1 MSDSC
6 DPQDCHRPG
15 SSVLCLWNFPG
26 KTTGVGYHFL
36 LQEMLRRVT
45 KRDPVFSNKESIC
58 DQGEGSF
65 RGEGGVESKL
75 QCGGE
80 FLG

>member
-1 MSDSC
+1 
-6 DPQDCHRPG
+6 
-15 SSVLCLWNFPG
+15 
-26 KTTGVGYHFL
+26 
-36 LQEMLRRVT
+36 MLRRVT

-75 QCGGE
+75 QCGGSFWAE
-80 FLG
+80 DGEKSASQKLGCKGKGRGAGTGDRYDAIRS

>member
-1 MSDSC
+1 M
-6 DPQDCHRPG
+6 
-15 SSVLCLWNFPG
+15 
-26 KTTGVGYHFL
+26 GYHFL

-45 KRDPVFSNKESIC
+45 KRDLVFSNKESIC

-65 RGEGGVESKL
+65 RGEVGVESKL

-80 FLG
+80 FMG